1 MRAIAEDGT
10 TFLTPTVYDGRPAL
24 RAAFSN
30 WRTTAADVDRVF
42 AALERV
48 AAG

>member
-1 MRAIAEDGT
+1 V
-10 TFLTPTVYDGRPAL
+10 FDGRPAL

-48 AAG
+48 TAG

>member
-1 MRAIAEDGT
+1 
-10 TFLTPTVYDGRPAL
+10 LTPTVYDGRPAL

-30 WRTTAADVDRVF
+30 WRTTPSDVERVF

-48 AAG
+48 HAG